1 VFLWSFFPGNQT
13 RSNHFMHLLHRPGP
27 FFALTLAALLWAP
40 SPPPATHASPPASSP
55 NDPTV
60 ATFSIVAR
68 DPGTGEIG
76 VAVQSKV
83 LGVGA
88 IVPYVKAGAGAIAT
102 QAAANVTYGP
112 DGLKLLVEG
121 KSAGETLKTLTDADK
136 KSAIRQVAIIAP
148 KGSPATFTGDQC
160 MAWAG
165 GKTGADY
172 AVQGNILAGQA
183 VVDDMATAFENT
195 KGALAERMLAALDAG
210 QAAGGDR
217 RGMQSAAILV
227 SREGWGYAGEND
239 RYIDL
244 RVDDHATPIKEL
256 QRLLELHKKLFGRR
270 AEPKKKP
277 EGQ

>member
-1 VFLWSFFPGNQT
+1 MPHSL
-13 RSNHFMHLLHRPGP
+13 RRPGP
-27 FFALTLAALLWAP
+27 FLALTLAALLCAP
-40 SPPPATHASPPASSP
+40 SPPAATHAAPPASSP

-68 DPGTGEIG
+68 DPDTGEIG

-83 LGVGA
+83 LGVGS
-88 IVPYVKAGAGAIAT
+88 IVPYVKAGVGAIAT
-102 QAAANVTYGP
+102 QASANPTYGP
-112 DGLKLLVEG
+112 EGLKLLAGG
-121 KSAGETLKTLTDADK
+121 KSAEETLKTLTETDK
-136 KSAIRQVAIIAP
+136 KSAIRQAGIIAP
-148 KGSPATFTGDQC
+148 AGKPATFTGDQC

-165 GKTGADY
+165 GKTGTHY
-172 AVQGNILAGQA
+172 TVQGNILAGQA

-195 KGALAERMLAALDAG
+195 KGTLAERMLAALDAG
-210 QAAGGDR
+210 QTAGGDK

-227 SREGWGYAGEND
+227 SREGWGYAGQND

-256 QRLLELHKKLFGRR
+256 QRLLELHKKIFGRR
-270 AEPKKKP
+270 AEAKKKP